1 MISAPEV
8 MLVLTQL
15 PFSSLAKT
23 ENYHKTDE
31 QKNDKRKRVADS
43 LMTALNSTTGILY
56 PFFGI
61 IEGSC
66 CCKKIFSIRGTDNRS
81 DAMS

>member
-61 IEGSC
+61 IEVRNNIAIET
-66 CCKKIFSIRGTDNRS
+66 KARPVVLR
-81 DAMS
+81 M

>member
-15 PFSSLAKT
+15 PFSFLAKT

-31 QKNDKRKRVADS
+31 QKNYKRKRVADK
-43 LMTALNSTTGILY
+43 LVFAYLL
-56 PFFGI
+56 PV
-61 IEGSC
+61 C
-66 CCKKIFSIRGTDNRS
+66 CYSIS
-81 DAMS
+81 